1 MCCGMVGHY
10 QNLAYRKAAWLD
22 QHTIEQR
29 LSLPGPQL
37 RRFHNKWERKWK
49 TDKEAE
55 LEGEYF
61 EPLYL
66 EVERVVASKE
76 VNKRE
81 LLTR

>member
-1 MCCGMVGHY
+1 M
-10 QNLAYRKAAWLD
+10 
-22 QHTIEQR
+22 
-29 LSLPGPQL
+29 PGPQL